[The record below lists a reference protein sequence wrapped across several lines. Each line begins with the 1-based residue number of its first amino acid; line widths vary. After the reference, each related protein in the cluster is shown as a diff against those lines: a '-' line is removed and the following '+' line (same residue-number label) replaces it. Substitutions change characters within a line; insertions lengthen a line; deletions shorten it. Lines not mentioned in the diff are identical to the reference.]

1 MMRKPT
7 LGLLCV
13 AVASAI
19 LSGCGGNGS
28 GSQSLLPSEPSVPI
42 TRGRLIQH
50 GDEYEYVITGWAFYQ
65 DARWQVTG
73 SQFQRLRS
81 VGAGVY
87 QWIIET
93 QLVLRR
99 GSLTQTFNED
109 IVWYITQDR
118 ETRQVSV
125 IGYGDTPDS
134 PRIDAELPYQPILP
148 GVIHQNSNFS
158 TTITFEDESQHTKS
172 WQIGGWE
179 DVLTY
184 AGSVGCYRGREESSW
199 SHPLPFTEAIVEATV
214 WFSPQLMNYARVQ
227 AYVSTWIGTDP
238 VEFYNLTY
246 LLRRTNVPLRP
257 QTGAQ
262 AQ

>member
-1 MMRKPT
+1 MRKLT

-19 LSGCGGNGS
+19 LSGCGGSGGS
-28 GSQSLLPSEPSVPI
+28 GSQSLLPSELSVPI

-50 GDEYEYVITGWAFYQ
+50 GDEYEYVIMGRAFYQ
-65 DARWQVTG
+65 DAWWQVTG

-99 GSLTQTFNED
+99 GSLTQTFNEG

-134 PRIDAELPYQPILP
+134 PRIDAELPYQPILS

-158 TTITFEDESQHTKS
+158 TTITFEDESQYTVS

-184 AGSVGCYRGREESSW
+184 AGSVGCYSIQEEGSW
-199 SHPLPFTEAIVEATV
+199 SSPLPFTKEIVTANT
-214 WFSPQLMNYARVQ
+214 WFSPQLMNYARVE
-227 AYVSTWIGTDP
+227 ARVSTWIGTDP
-238 VEFYNLTY
+238 VEYILSY
-246 LLRRTNVPLRP
+246 QLRRTNVPLRP
-257 QTGAQ
+257 PTWTQ

>member
-19 LSGCGGNGS
+19 LSGCGGS
-28 GSQSLLPSEPSVPI
+28 GSQSLLLSEPSVPI

-50 GDEYEYVITGWAFYQ
+50 GDEYEYVITGTAFYQ

-179 DVLTY
+179 DFPTY
-184 AGSVGCYRGREESSW
+184 AGSVGCYRIEEEGSW
-199 SHPLPFTEAIVEATV
+199 SRPLPFTEATV
-214 WFSPQLMNYARVQ
+214 AARAWFSPQLMNYARIDTHE
-227 AYVSTWIGTDP
+227 SKWIGANP
-238 VEFYNLTY
+238 VEYDLTY

-257 QTGAQ
+257 PTGAQ